1 MKNEPVM
8 TYVHIT
14 EEQNV
19 SSTMHKVEKGE
30 ETYPISLYMLLVVD
44 AMLISAILFMVVK
57 IIFWK

>member
-8 TYVHIT
+8 TYDHMKDD
-14 EEQNV
+14 QHA
-19 SSTMHKVEKGE
+19 SSALHKVEKQE

-57 IIFWK
+57 IIF